1 MRNSSLVK
9 RSSADNT
16 RDSNIA
22 PKLWA
27 RRMSNHAR
35 AVEEHSIQRLRHNA
49 EPSGGRRMVTCA
61 GADRKEDVGISND
74 NPDVKS
80 GHRKS
85 KGS

>member
-9 RSSADNT
+9 RLSADNT
-16 RDSNIA
+16 RDLNIA
-22 PKLWA
+22 PKQWILQQCKV
-27 RRMSNHAR
+27 
-35 AVEEHSIQRLRHNA
+35 VEEHSIQRLRFNA
-49 EPSGGRRMVTCA
+49 DPSGGRRFARSA

-74 NPDVKS
+74 NPDGKS